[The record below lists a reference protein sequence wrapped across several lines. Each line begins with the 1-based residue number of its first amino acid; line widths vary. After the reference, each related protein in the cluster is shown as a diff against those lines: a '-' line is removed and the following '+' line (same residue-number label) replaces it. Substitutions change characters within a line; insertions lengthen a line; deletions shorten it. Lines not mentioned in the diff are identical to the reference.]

1 MPKGL
6 LKYTGKKAKDKESD
20 RTVSE
25 FLTYTKPGKLLLI
38 GSSIAYDAVQAED
51 RGFDVTAVDTDFAS
65 IREAKPESRK
75 VDFRTDFFAYAK
87 TAPKDSFDVI
97 IDSGFS
103 HTLKRSKVERFFHVL
118 AKLLKHNGTL
128 FVKAYSD
135 EDDYAKEHCPKRK
148 WTTIDGKYF
157 YFFSNE
163 ELQGIIR
170 KHGYDIASHSQV
182 DEARRSHA
190 VEARLKATKL

>member
-6 LKYTGKKAKDKESD
+6 LKYTGRKSKDTETD
-20 RTVSE
+20 HTISE

-38 GSSIAYDAVQAED
+38 GSGIAHDAVEAEN
-51 RGFDVTAVDTDFAS
+51 RGFSVTAVDTDFAS
-65 IREAKPESRK
+65 IREAKPESRDI
-75 VDFRTDFFAYAK
+75 DFRTDFFAYTK
-87 TAPKDSFDVI
+87 TAQKDSFDVI
-97 IDSGFS
+97 VDRGFS
-103 HTLKRSKVERFFHVL
+103 HTLKRSRVERFFHVL

-135 EDDYAKEHCPKRK
+135 ADDYATEHCPKRK

-170 KHGYDIASHSQV
+170 KHGYDISSHSQV
-182 DEARRSHA
+182 DEAHRSHA
-190 VEARLKATKL
+190 IEARLKATKL